1 MAEVELKLQVKR
13 LEEEVER
20 LRKDLRTQTSGLEAD
35 NKGMEAFTYSV
46 THDLR
51 KPLTII
57 NGYCQ
62 VLKDLCAGS
71 LDEQCKDYIDKIY
84 LGTVQMNQLID
95 ALLKFSLLGRG
106 ELRREMVNLSEMASS
121 IAAELR
127 IAEPER
133 RVTFN
138 IAEGIVVNG
147 DAVLLRVVLD
157 NLIGNAWK
165 YTSKREE
172 AVIELGV
179 TEHEGKSTCFVRDNG
194 LGFDMADAEKLFI
207 PFQRLAARDEVKGHG
222 IGLATVH
229 RIIQRHGGRIWA
241 EGKPGEGATFYFYL

>member
-20 LRKDLRTQTSGLEAD
+20 LRKDLRSQTSGLEAA
-35 NKGMEAFTYSV
+35 NKEMEAFTYSV

-62 VLKDLCAGS
+62 VIKDLCVGS
-71 LDEQCKDYIDKIY
+71 LDEQCNDYIDKIY
-84 LGTVQMNQLID
+84 YGTVQMNQLID

-106 ELRREMVNLSEMASS
+106 ELRREMVNLSDIASS

-133 RVTFN
+133 RVTFH